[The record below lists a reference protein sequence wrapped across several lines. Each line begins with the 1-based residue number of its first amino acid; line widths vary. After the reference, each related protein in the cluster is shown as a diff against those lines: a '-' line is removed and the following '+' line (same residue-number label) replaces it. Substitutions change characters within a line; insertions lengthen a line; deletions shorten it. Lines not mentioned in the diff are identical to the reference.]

1 MGAST
6 VAPHPRCQE
15 TNPGTAAFLK
25 YSSVIYDSQIG
36 EKAGVGV
43 PALRIHADVAMNP
56 MKYLSGNQWQPT
68 SVPSNRLSVLP
79 NRCWLQPHVLL
90 GNVHVPL
97 ATCTSL
103 GLKFARC
110 ASYCAA
116 GEGTYDGS
124 ADQIFLLTVI
134 PGMSRCQSRCG
145 ARVPLQQLPVAR
157 GNLLQDSIH
166 VLKIDSSNLNLLSI
180 IYLPG
185 KPS

>member
-43 PALRIHADVAMNP
+43 PALRVHADVATNP

-90 GNVHVPL
+90 GIVSADSPGNVHV
-97 ATCTSL
+97 SL

-110 ASYCAA
+110 ASYCVAE
-116 GEGTYDGS
+116 EGTDDGS

-134 PGMSRCQSRCG
+134 P
-145 ARVPLQQLPVAR
+145 
-157 GNLLQDSIH
+157 
-166 VLKIDSSNLNLLSI
+166 
-180 IYLPG
+180 
-185 KPS
+185 